1 MVSQIL
7 WIFCILSSI
16 VYIFHKIEKISIL
29 KKYKDTDIITLF
41 EYFLNKSYETLYEED
56 LITYI
61 TNGVQPI
68 SQERE
73 TLERN
78 YIKSSLM
85 YMGKKNVNLFRD
97 FFGDNETLIINIIRF
112 MRKKLNEDGLS
123 KIIQE
128 QQDSGK

>member
-7 WIFCILSSI
+7 WIVCILTSI
-16 VYIFHKIEKISIL
+16 IYIFHKIEKISII

-41 EYFLNKSYETLYEED
+41 EYFLNKSYETLYEDD
-56 LITYI
+56 LITYM
-61 TNGVQPI
+61 TNGVQPM

-112 MRKKLNEDGLS
+112 MRKKLNEDGLT

-128 QQDSGK
+128 QQDLGK

>member
-7 WIFCILSSI
+7 WISCILISI
-16 VYIFHKIEKISIL
+16 IYVFHKIEKISII

-41 EYFLNKSYETLYEED
+41 EYFLNKSYDALYEND

-61 TNGVQPI
+61 ANGMQPM

-73 TLERN
+73 TLERD

-85 YMGKKNVNLFRD
+85 YMGKKNVSLFRD
-97 FFGDNETLIINIIRF
+97 FFGDNDTLVINIIRF
-112 MRKKLNEDGLS
+112 MRKKLNEDGLT